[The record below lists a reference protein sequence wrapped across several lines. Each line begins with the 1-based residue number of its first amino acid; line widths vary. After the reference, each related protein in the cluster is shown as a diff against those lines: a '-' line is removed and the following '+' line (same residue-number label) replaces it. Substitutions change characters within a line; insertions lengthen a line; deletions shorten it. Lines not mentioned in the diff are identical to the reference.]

1 MNTVE
6 ILKELI
12 RIPSFVDGEHN
23 EVEIADYIE
32 NFLREN
38 TKYKFVT
45 QQVEGNRRNILVFNK
60 SNPKIALFGHMDTVL
75 PKAET
80 DKPFEPRIEGDKLYG
95 LGSVDMKGG
104 LAIMLKLAT
113 EIDSDDF
120 ALVFSVDEEYD
131 FKGAKKMMEISDFHP
146 KTIINVEPTDKKI
159 LNGCRGIT
167 EFSFDLF
174 GKSAHAGTKHIG
186 INAIESVIAINEYL
200 QQELSKYDSPSLKT
214 TTNLAFIHGGILEK
228 TENGE
233 LLVKSM
239 GNVVPDFAKTV
250 IEIRLANKNID
261 KDVILNI
268 VTKKSIELGTRI
280 ENFKFKFFLGS
291 MYTPK
296 ENLVA
301 FEQVIENK
309 GIKAEYEDISNTGYF
324 ELQMLQEKW
333 GSECLIFGC
342 GPASMS
348 HAANEYVSIKSIK
361 EVQEIIECFVKQE
374 ILIG

>member
-104 LAIMLKLAT
+104 LAIMLNLAT